1 MLPDQKGEKLMGKFR
16 NHIKYYDTSTGEV
29 HHNGMHDN
37 SVYGVEYTDG
47 TTEKLTDTMIAENML
62 SQVDSEG
69 HQYQVLM

>member
-29 HHNGMHDN
+29 HHNVMHDK
-37 SVYGVEYTDG
+37 SVYEFEYTDG
-47 TTEKLTDTMIAENML
+47 TTEQLIDNMIDENML